1 MNTGSSAAS
10 RIFRFDRPAFGLAV
24 AALLSVSLLFSFAQG
39 TFAQAPRPQPEGP
52 TGNAAPR
59 ATVLADRHMVS
70 AANPIAADVGR
81 QILRQGGSAVDA
93 AIAMQMVLTLVEP
106 QSSGIGGGAFL
117 VHYNA
122 EFRKIETYD
131 GRETAPAAA
140 RPDMFLDADGKPL
153 PFAKAAM
160 GGHAVGV
167 PGLVGMLALAHDDHG
182 RLPWA
187 RLFEPAMRLATDGFA
202 ISPRL
207 HHLVSDTP
215 QLKEFPGTR
224 EYFFDA
230 EGNPKAAG
238 SRLANPALAE
248 TLRIVA
254 NGSAPAFYNGGLAR
268 AMVRAVAHNGVPGTL
283 TVEDL
288 KGYKAVK
295 REPVCGAYR
304 QYRVCGMGPPSSGG
318 VAVAQIL
325 GMLERFDLRQMGANS
340 PAAIHVLA
348 ESERLAFAD
357 RARYLA
363 DPDFEPAPLARL
375 LDRKY
380 LAQRSKLI
388 SQERSMGRAEPG
400 RFQRAAMRA
409 PDTTS
414 ELPATT
420 HFSVVDGAGNA
431 VAMTSSIEQAFG
443 SRVFV
448 RGFLLNNHLTDFA
461 LKPRDGDVPNINR
474 IEPGKRP
481 RSSMA
486 PTIVVDREGRLV
498 LTIGSPGGP
507 RIIPYVAQAIVA
519 SLDWGLDIQKALA
532 LPHAVNMNGATELE
546 RDTPIAALAPEL
558 RALGHDVTL
567 ASHTSGLHAI
577 QVIRRQ
583 GKTQLAGGAD
593 PRREGE
599 ALGD

>member
-1 MNTGSSAAS
+1 MNTGFSAAT
-10 RIFRFDRPAFGLAV
+10 RPHRPLRLAACL
-24 AALLSVSLLFSFAQG
+24 AALLVSLPLVATAQ
-39 TFAQAPRPQPEGP
+39 TARPQPEGP
-52 TGNAAPR
+52 SGTAAPR
-59 ATVLADRHMVS
+59 AAVVAERHMVS

-93 AIAMQMVLTLVEP
+93 AVAMQMVLTLVEP

-122 EFRKIETYD
+122 ETKKVETYD
-131 GRETAPAAA
+131 GREMAPAAA
-140 RPDMFLDADGKPL
+140 RADMFLDSEGKPL
-153 PFAKAAM
+153 PFAQAAM

-207 HHLVSDTP
+207 FQLVSDTP
-215 QLKEFPGTR
+215 QLKQFPATR

-230 EGNPKAAG
+230 DGNPKAVG
-238 SRLANPALAE
+238 TRLSNAALAE
-248 TLRIVA
+248 TMRIIA
-254 NGSAPAFYNGGLAR
+254 NGSAPAFYSGGLAR
-268 AMVRAVAHNGVPGTL
+268 AMVRAVGANGTPGPL
-283 TVEDL
+283 TVDDL
-288 KGYKAVK
+288 KNYKAVK
-295 REPVCGAYR
+295 REPICAPYR
-304 QYRVCGMGPPSSGG
+304 QYRICGMGPPSSGG
-318 VAVAQIL
+318 VAIAQIL
-325 GMLERFDLRQMGANS
+325 GMIERFDMRQMGPNT
-340 PAAIHVLA
+340 AASIHTLA
-348 ESERLAFAD
+348 EAERLAFAD
-357 RARYLA
+357 RARYIA
-363 DPDFEPAPLARL
+363 DADFEPAPLAKL
-375 LDRKY
+375 VDRKY
-380 LAQRSKLI
+380 LAARSKLI
-388 SQERSMGRAEPG
+388 SPDHSMGKAEPG
-400 RFQRAAMRA
+400 RFQRAAQRV

-443 SRVFV
+443 SRVMV
-448 RGFLLNNHLTDFA
+448 RGFLLNNHMTDFA

-481 RSSMA
+481 RSSMS
-486 PTIVVDREGRLV
+486 PTIVVDRDGKLV
-498 LTIGSPGGP
+498 MTLGSPGGA

-519 SLDWGLDIQKALA
+519 ALDWNLDLQRAFA
-532 LPHAVNMNGATELE
+532 LPHAVNLNGVTELE
-546 RDTPIAALAPEL
+546 RDTPIAVLAPEL
-558 RALGHDVTL
+558 RALGHEVVL
-567 ASHTSGLHAI
+567 NAQTSGLHGI
-577 QVIRRQ
+577 QIIRRQ
-583 GKTQLAGGAD
+583 GRTQLVGGAD

>member
-1 MNTGSSAAS
+1 MLRLAA
-10 RIFRFDRPAFGLAV
+10 ALAV
-24 AALLSVSLLFSFAQG
+24 LLPLAAAAQ
-39 TFAQAPRPQPEGP
+39 TARPQPEGP
-52 TGNAAPR
+52 SGLAAPR
-59 ATVLADRHMVS
+59 AAVVAERHMVS

-81 QILRQGGSAVDA
+81 QILRQGGSALDA
-93 AIAMQMVLTLVEP
+93 AVAMQMVLTLVEP

-122 EFRKIETYD
+122 ETKKVETYD
-131 GRETAPAAA
+131 GRETAPAGA
-140 RPDMFLDADGKPL
+140 RAEMFLDADGKPV

-207 HHLVSDTP
+207 NQLVADTP
-215 QLKEFPGTR
+215 QLKEFTGTR

-230 EGNPKAAG
+230 DGNPKAAG
-238 SRLANPALAE
+238 TRLANPALAE
-248 TLRIVA
+248 TLRIIA
-254 NGSAPAFYNGGLAR
+254 NGSAPAFYSGGLAR
-268 AMVRAVAHNGVPGTL
+268 AMVRAVNANGVPGPL
-283 TVEDL
+283 TVDDL
-288 KGYKAVK
+288 KGYKPVK

-304 QYRVCGMGPPSSGG
+304 QYRICGMGPPSSGG
-318 VAVAQIL
+318 VTVAQIL
-325 GMLERFDLRQMGANS
+325 GMVERFDMRQLGPNS
-340 PAAIHVLA
+340 LAAVHAIA
-348 ESERLAFAD
+348 EAERLAFAE
-357 RARYLA
+357 RA
-363 DPDFEPAPLARL
+363 
-375 LDRKY
+375 
-380 LAQRSKLI
+380 KLI
-388 SQERSMGRAEPG
+388 SPERSMGKAEPG
-400 RFQRAAMRA
+400 RFQRAALRA
-409 PDTTS
+409 PDTAS

-420 HFSVVDGAGNA
+420 HLSVVDAAGNA

-448 RGFLLNNHLTDFA
+448 RGFLLNNHMTDFA

-481 RSSMA
+481 RSSMS

-498 LTIGSPGGP
+498 LTLGSPGGP
-507 RIIPYVAQAIVA
+507 RIIPYVAQALVA
-519 SLDWGLDIQKALA
+519 TLDWGLDLQRAFA

-546 RDTPIAALAPEL
+546 KDTPLAALAPEL
-558 RALGHDVTL
+558 KALGHDVTL
-567 ASHTSGLHAI
+567 AVHTSGLHGI
-577 QVIRRQ
+577 QVVRRQ
-583 GKTQLAGGAD
+583 GRQQLVGGAD

>member
-1 MNTGSSAAS
+1 VNTGFSAAS
-10 RIFRFDRPAFGLAV
+10 RLVSFARAAAGLA
-24 AALLSVSLLFSFAQG
+24 AAVCLSVSFAAS
-39 TFAQAPRPQPEGP
+39 AQTARPQPEGP

-59 ATVLADRHMVS
+59 TSVVGERHMVS

-122 EFRKIETYD
+122 ETKKIETYD

-187 RLFEPAMRLATDGFA
+187 RLFEPAMRLAVDGFP

-207 HHLVSDTP
+207 HQLVAETP
-215 QLKEFPGTR
+215 QLKEFPGAR

-268 AMVRAVAHNGVPGTL
+268 AMVRAVTNNGVPGTL

-318 VAVAQIL
+318 VAIAQIL
-325 GMLERFDLRQMGANS
+325 GMLERFDMRQSGANT
-340 PAAIHVLA
+340 AASIHLLA
-348 ESERLAFAD
+348 EAERLAFAD
-357 RARYLA
+357 RARYMA
-363 DPDFEPAPLARL
+363 DADFEPAPLARL
-375 LDRKY
+375 VDRKY
-380 LAQRSKLI
+380 IAMRSKLI
-388 SQERSMGRAEPG
+388 SPERSMGRAEPG

-448 RGFLLNNHLTDFA
+448 RGFLLNNHMTDFA
-461 LKPRDGDVPNINR
+461 LKPRDGETPNINR

-481 RSSMA
+481 RSSMS

-498 LTIGSPGGP
+498 LTIGSPGGT

-519 SLDWGLDIQKALA
+519 SLDWGLDLQRALA
-532 LPHAVNMNGATELE
+532 LPHAVNMNGTTELE
-546 RDTPIAALAPEL
+546 RDTPIAALAPDL
-558 RALGHDVTL
+558 RALGHDVSLVT
-567 ASHTSGLHAI
+567 HTSGLHAI
-577 QVIRRQ
+577 QIVRRQ
-583 GKTQLAGGAD
+583 GKTQLVGAAD